1 MKALPCYKAHI
12 VIKRCD
18 ELDNIKMFL
27 LHYELYI
34 ISVLIHYE
42 LYNIKMFLLHYEL
55 YNIMF

>member
-18 ELDNIKMFL
+18 VIELII
-27 LHYELYI
+27 I